1 MPMNPGG
8 GAVYTEIQYLSQH
21 FLAGES
27 PFSFKSFLAAPS
39 SACLAVS
46 MMSIVFSTPQRNFI
60 WIGGNLQIK
69 L

>member
-1 MPMNPGG
+1 MISWQ
-8 GAVYTEIQYLSQH
+8 A
-21 FLAGES
+21 
-27 PFSFKSFLAAPS
+27 KSAASS
-39 SACLAVS
+39 SACLAAS